1 MKLGASS
8 NFLYR
13 VSPGSRA
20 EISVLARASLFAFL
34 MVIVDQISKFLVV
47 KHIVFGSRHV
57 VIPHFFNLTYITN
70 TGAAWGVMAGRGWLL
85 LAISIA
91 VLLSI
96 VVFLGNLSEGWVERY
111 YGLLLVASG
120 IVGNSLDRVFR
131 GEVVDFLQF
140 YAGRF
145 YWPSFNVADSCIT
158 AGVLLFIISSI
169 FRPESG
175 KDSSGDG
182 IIFKPK

>member
-1 MKLGASS
+1 MTSGGGSLLS
-8 NFLYR
+8 R
-13 VSPGSRA
+13 IEPGSRHEA
-20 EISVLARASLFAFL
+20 STLVKASILALAMVLLDQLTKFA
-34 MVIVDQISKFLVV
+34 VV
-47 KHIVFGSRHV
+47 KNIAFASRHA

-70 TGAAWGVMAGRGWLL
+70 TGAAWGIFSGRTWLL
-85 LAISIA
+85 LAISMA
-91 VLLSI
+91 VLVGI
-96 VVFLGNLSEGWVERY
+96 VVFLGKLSEGWPERY
-111 YGLLLVASG
+111 YGLLLVGSG
-120 IVGNSLDRVFR
+120 IVGNCIDRVFR

-175 KDSSGDG
+175 GGASSDG
-182 IIFKPK
+182 VVFRPK